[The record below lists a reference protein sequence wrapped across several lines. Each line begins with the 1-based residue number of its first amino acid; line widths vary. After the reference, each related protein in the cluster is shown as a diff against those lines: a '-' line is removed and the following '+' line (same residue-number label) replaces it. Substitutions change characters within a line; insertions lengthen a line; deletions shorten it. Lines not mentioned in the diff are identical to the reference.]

1 MPNPVMH
8 FEIGIKDSEASAAFY
23 RELFGWQI
31 HSTDPEYAVVDASD
45 GGIGGG
51 LMHTHGDMPTY
62 VTFYVSVEDLVT
74 SLEHAVKL
82 GGRALVQP
90 TPIKGVGSF
99 ALFTDLDG
107 NVVGLLQPQQDATN

>member
-1 MPNPVMH
+1 MPNPVVH
-8 FEIGIKDSEASAAFY
+8 FEIGIKDPEASAAFY

-31 HSTDPEYAVVDASD
+31 HSSDPEYCVVDSAD

-51 LMHTHGDMPTY
+51 LMRTHGDMPTY
-62 VTFYVSVEDLVT
+62 VTFYVSVDDLVT

-90 TPIKGVGSF
+90 TPIPRVGSF

-107 NVVGLLQPQQDATN
+107 NVIGLLQPRQNATS